1 MQFLYNLFNI
11 QLQFWIILN
20 LFTFI
25 VGKINFIHFVY
36 FYHTKNWDLHPK
48 IGKRLFVTLGEMK
61 LLVEGVSIWGILIE
75 YDTFYLNFRT

>member
-1 MQFLYNLFNI
+1 MFGRECMI
-11 QLQFWIILN
+11 GS
-20 LFTFI
+20 
-25 VGKINFIHFVY
+25 VGKKT
-36 FYHTKNWDLHPK
+36 FYQKKVTKNWDLHPK